1 MTDSVIVPIDLHFDV
16 NKIIEVY
23 RIVEKITKES
33 ENKQV
38 SITSLGGDDL
48 IEGTG
53 AIDTLAESEKE
64 YDILNHIFKNTY
76 IEYVHNTLLE
86 KFPVIR
92 GRIMLLEGKRCYTYH
107 RDPTWRLH
115 IPVITNKSSILIID
129 DIVYRL
135 DNPGQVY
142 LVNTKL
148 FHTAVNMKTEDRIHI
163 VYGLNYE

>member
-1 MTDSVIVPIDLHFDV
+1 MKDPVIPIDLHFDV
-16 NKIIEVY
+16 DKIIEVY
-23 RIVEKITKES
+23 RAVEKIIKAPS
-33 ENKQV
+33 NKQV
-38 SITSLGGDDL
+38 SITSLKGNDL

-64 YDILNHIFKNTY
+64 YDVLNDIFKSTY
-76 IEYVHNTLLE
+76 IEYMHNKLLE

-115 IPVITNKSSILIID
+115 IPIITSKYSILIID
-129 DIVYRL
+129 DVVHRL
-135 DNPGQVY
+135 PTLGQVY
-142 LVNTKL
+142 LINTTL
-148 FHTAVNMKTEDRIHI
+148 FHTAVNMKFEDRIHI